1 MGLCGNIDTKGGVYV
16 NNNQDQYT
24 SSGTNIDEVKRKN
37 AESGLSYNEVKE
49 ILAKNGGHGTKIY
62 SDTDVEQV
70 KKENKTGSLNN

>member
-70 KKENKTGSLNN
+70 KREML